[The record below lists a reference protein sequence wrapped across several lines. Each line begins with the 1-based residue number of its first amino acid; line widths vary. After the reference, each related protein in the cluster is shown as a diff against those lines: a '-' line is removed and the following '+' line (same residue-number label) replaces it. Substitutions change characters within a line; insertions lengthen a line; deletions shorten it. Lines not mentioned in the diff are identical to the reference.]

1 MSAEGDWRQARH
13 EKGAESVKQVLGP
26 KAEESLATL
35 GELGDRIIETIY
47 GDIYQRDGLTLKE
60 RQIATLCMLMALG
73 GKDRQVKVHMRAG
86 MRVGI
91 TEDELREL
99 VKTQPEYD
107 PEGSTVMAA
116 VAVLRRLLAAAKG
129 DRARRGTKAPGATC
143 SRKRPLSH
151 SNRTSL
157 NELNT
162 AA

>member
-1 MSAEGDWRQARH
+1 MSAEGDWRAERH

-86 MRVGI
+86 LRVGI

-99 VKTQPEYD
+99 VIQ
-107 PEGSTVMAA
+107 
-116 VAVLRRLLAAAKG
+116 LAAYAG
-129 DRARRGTKAPGATC
+129 FPAAINAQAQ
-143 SRKRPLSH
+143 
-151 SNRTSL
+151 L
-157 NELNT
+157 NEVL
-162 AA
+162 AEESA

>member
-1 MSAEGDWRQARH
+1 MSAEGDWRAVRH

-47 GDIYQRDGLTLKE
+47 GDIYQRPGLTLKE

-86 MRVGI
+86 LRVGI

-99 VKTQPEYD
+99 VIQ
-107 PEGSTVMAA
+107 
-116 VAVLRRLLAAAKG
+116 LAAYAG
-129 DRARRGTKAPGATC
+129 FPAAINAQAQ
-143 SRKRPLSH
+143 
-151 SNRTSL
+151 L
-157 NELNT
+157 NEVL
-162 AA
+162 AEESA

>member
-1 MSAEGDWRQARH
+1 MSAEGDWRAERH
-13 EKGAESVKQVLGP
+13 QKGAESVKQVLGP

-86 MRVGI
+86 LRVGI

-99 VKTQPEYD
+99 VIQ
-107 PEGSTVMAA
+107 
-116 VAVLRRLLAAAKG
+116 LAAYAG
-129 DRARRGTKAPGATC
+129 FPAAINAQAQ
-143 SRKRPLSH
+143 
-151 SNRTSL
+151 L
-157 NELNT
+157 NEVL
-162 AA
+162 AEESA

>member
-1 MSAEGDWRQARH
+1 MSAESEWRAERH

-47 GDIYQRDGLTLKE
+47 GDIYQRPGLTLKE
-60 RQIATLCMLMALG
+60 RQIATLSMLMALG

-86 MRVGI
+86 LRVGI

-99 VKTQPEYD
+99 VIQ
-107 PEGSTVMAA
+107 
-116 VAVLRRLLAAAKG
+116 LAAYAG
-129 DRARRGTKAPGATC
+129 FPAAINAQAQ
-143 SRKRPLSH
+143 
-151 SNRTSL
+151 L
-157 NELNT
+157 NEVLSED

>member
-1 MSAEGDWRQARH
+1 MSAEGDWRTVRH

-86 MRVGI
+86 LRVGI

-99 VKTQPEYD
+99 VIQ
-107 PEGSTVMAA
+107 
-116 VAVLRRLLAAAKG
+116 LAAYAG
-129 DRARRGTKAPGATC
+129 FPAAINAQAQ
-143 SRKRPLSH
+143 
-151 SNRTSL
+151 L
-157 NELNT
+157 NEVL
-162 AA
+162 AEESA

>member
-1 MSAEGDWRQARH
+1 VSAEGDWRAERH

-86 MRVGI
+86 LRVGI

-99 VKTQPEYD
+99 VIQ
-107 PEGSTVMAA
+107 
-116 VAVLRRLLAAAKG
+116 LAAYAG
-129 DRARRGTKAPGATC
+129 FPAAINAQAQ
-143 SRKRPLSH
+143 
-151 SNRTSL
+151 L
-157 NELNT
+157 NEVL
-162 AA
+162 AEESA

>member
-1 MSAEGDWRQARH
+1 MTAEGDWRTVRH

-86 MRVGI
+86 VRIGI

-99 VKTQPEYD
+99 VIQ
-107 PEGSTVMAA
+107 
-116 VAVLRRLLAAAKG
+116 LAAYAG
-129 DRARRGTKAPGATC
+129 FPAAINAQAQ
-143 SRKRPLSH
+143 
-151 SNRTSL
+151 L
-157 NELNT
+157 NEVL
-162 AA
+162 AEEQA